1 MQNLN
6 TQHLKDEQ
14 LANNWLKDNG
24 ITQTL
29 FNKTQVFQLQAYK
42 AATNIL
48 KHNVELLKINE
59 YELLTSYCKAMLN
72 SRQRKSMT
80 KRNTYQILNISTR
93 INRQLF
99 KQHRKLIKDT
109 QISNCV

>member
-6 TQHLKDEQ
+6 KQHLKDEE

-24 ITQTL
+24 ITDKL
-29 FNKTQVFQLQAYK
+29 FNELQVFQLQAYK

-48 KHNVELLKINE
+48 KHNVELLKTNE
-59 YELLTSYCKAMLN
+59 YEQLTSYCKQLLN
-72 SRQRKSMT
+72 SKQRRSIT
-80 KRNTYQILNISTR
+80 ARNTYQILNISTR

-99 KQHRKLIKDT
+99 KQYRQLKNTDKQL
-109 QISNCV
+109 

>member
-6 TQHLKDEQ
+6 KQHLKDEQ
-14 LANNWLKDNG
+14 IANNWLIDND

-29 FNKTQVFQLQAYK
+29 FNKVQVFQLQAYK

-48 KHNVELLKINE
+48 KHNVKLLKNTE
-59 YELLTSYCKAMLN
+59 YEQLKSYCKAMLN
-72 SRQRKSMT
+72 SKQRNSLT
-80 KRNTYQILNISTR
+80 KRNTYKIFNIGTR

-99 KQHRKLIKDT
+99 RQYRKIK
-109 QISNCV
+109 

>member
-6 TQHLKDEQ
+6 KLHIKEEQ
-14 LANNWLKDNG
+14 TANNWLKENG
-24 ITQTL
+24 ITNRL
-29 FNKTQVFQLQAYK
+29 FNEAQVFQLQAYK

-48 KHNVELLKINE
+48 QHNVELLKNNE
-59 YELLTSYCKAMLN
+59 YEELTSYCTAMLN
-72 SRQRKSMT
+72 SKQRNSIT

-99 KQHRKLIKDT
+99 KQYREIK
-109 QISNCV
+109 

>member
-6 TQHLKDEQ
+6 AQHLKNEEI
-14 LANNWLKDNG
+14 ANNWLIDNG

-29 FNKTQVFQLQAYK
+29 FNKVQVFQLQAYK

-48 KHNVELLKINE
+48 KHNVELLKHCE
-59 YELLTSYCKAMLN
+59 YEQLTSYCKQMLN
-72 SRQRKSMT
+72 SRQRNSIT
-80 KRNTYQILNISTR
+80 KRNTYQILNIGTR

-99 KQHRKLIKDT
+99 KQYRKLIKE
-109 QISNCV
+109 

>member
-6 TQHLKDEQ
+6 KIHLKDEQ

-48 KHNVELLKINE
+48 KHNVELLKTNE
-59 YELLTSYCKAMLN
+59 YEQLTSYCKHMLN
-72 SRQRKSMT
+72 SRQRNSITMQTVYKVMNT
-80 KRNTYQILNISTR
+80 NKRIY
-93 INRQLF
+93 RQLF
-99 KQHRKLIKDT
+99 KQNRKLKNR
-109 QISNCV
+109 QI

>member
-1 MQNLN
+1 MQNIN
-6 TQHLKDEQ
+6 KQHLKDEQ
-14 LANNWLKDNG
+14 IANNWLIDNG

-29 FNKTQVFQLQAYK
+29 FNKVQAFQLQAYK

-48 KHNVELLKINE
+48 KHNVELLKNNE
-59 YELLTSYCKAMLN
+59 YEELTSYCTAMLN
-72 SRQRKSMT
+72 SKQRNSIT

-99 KQHRKLIKDT
+99 KQYREIK
-109 QISNCV
+109 

>member
-6 TQHLKDEQ
+6 KQHLKDEQ
-14 LANNWLKDNG
+14 LANNWLIDNG

-29 FNKTQVFQLQAYK
+29 FNKVQVFQLQAYK

-48 KHNVELLKINE
+48 KHNAELLKNNE
-59 YELLTSYCKAMLN
+59 YEQLTSYCKQMLN
-72 SRQRKSMT
+72 SRQRNSIT

-99 KQHRKLIKDT
+99 KQYRKIK
-109 QISNCV
+109 

>member
-6 TQHLKDEQ
+6 KQHLKDEQ
-14 LANNWLKDNG
+14 IANNWLIDNG

-29 FNKTQVFQLQAYK
+29 FNKVQVFQLQAYK

-48 KHNVELLKINE
+48 KHNVELLKNGE
-59 YELLTSYCKAMLN
+59 YEQLTSYYNAILN
-72 SRQRKSMT
+72 SKQRNSIT

-99 KQHRKLIKDT
+99 KKYRKIK
-109 QISNCV
+109 

>member
-6 TQHLKDEQ
+6 AQHLKNEEI
-14 LANNWLKDNG
+14 ANNWLIDNG

-29 FNKTQVFQLQAYK
+29 FNKVQVFQLQAYK

-48 KHNVELLKINE
+48 KHNF
-59 YELLTSYCKAMLN
+59 ELLTDKEKDLLINYCAAMLN
-72 SRQRKSMT
+72 SRQRNSIT

-99 KQHRKLIKDT
+99 RQYRKIK
-109 QISNCV
+109 